1 MAHKK
6 TRMFKLTPHV
16 GNAWNRI
23 EQDPDADMQEA
34 QDIARMAD
42 LRNAKATAEY
52 KRQQE
57 HLQSLA
63 RMQAKLAQFKQ
74 AMK

>member
-6 TRMFKLTPHV
+6 TRMFKLTPRPS
-16 GNAWNRI
+16 NMFDRI

>member
-6 TRMFKLTPHV
+6 INMFKLTPRPS
-16 GNAWNRI
+16 NMFDRI
-23 EQDPDADMQEA
+23 EQDLDADMQEA

-52 KRQQE
+52 KHQQMV
-57 HLQSLA
+57 A
-63 RMQAKLAQFKQ
+63 RIQAQFTQFLQ
-74 AMK
+74 ARK

>member
-6 TRMFKLTPHV
+6 THMFKLTPHV

-52 KRQQE
+52 KHQQMV
-57 HLQSLA
+57 A
-63 RMQAKLAQFKQ
+63 RMKANVAQFKQ